1 MSPRFNGGG
10 HPPSTGQ
17 GLSRILRHPVLAS
30 MVKNPLPLI
39 AEVESIFHTLETGV
53 HGIQLSVEMAIGDHG
68 LACIE
73 LILDI
78 AASCRSRQAGQGVS

>member
-1 MSPRFNGGG
+1 
-10 HPPSTGQ
+10 
-17 GLSRILRHPVLAS
+17 
-30 MVKNPLPLI
+30 MVKNPLHLI

-53 HGIQLSVEMAIGDHG
+53 HGRRLSAETAIGDHG

-78 AASCRSRQAGQGVS
+78 AASCRSRQAGSGRIPGADERPARCGSPGWVDIPCVNPA